1 MTELGSA
8 YQAIE
13 VIIEEQI
20 VFLQQIDYSL
30 LLKMLWYG
38 CLCMIICQEQWQ
50 HVYYICTCSLINV
63 MHSLKWS

>member
-1 MTELGSA
+1 MTELGST

-30 LLKMLWYG
+30 FA
-38 CLCMIICQEQWQ
+38 
-50 HVYYICTCSLINV
+50 
-63 MHSLKWS
+63 